1 MSVLPGLLTGW
12 LGSVV
17 LPVPGWPPAVVGRIW
32 ALGSVTMSCADTS
45 LTLPLSAS
53 IGPNGR
59 SCGLFSTTSVLP
71 LLMRRMSLPAFG
83 KALEHVG
90 TLAVQAT
97 PVPSLPVSVVVRRTL
112 PSRASA
118 SSTSIGAGA
127 TGNGGAGGSGVKTP
141 FVARAA
147 GAPHAGAARPP
158 PAALLAVA
166 ARLARGGGGAPAAAP
181 PAPTQL

>member
-1 MSVLPGLLTGW
+1 MSMLPVLLTGW

-17 LPVPGWPPAVVGRIW
+17 LPVPRSPPAVVGRIW

-127 TGNGGAGGSGVKTP
+127 TGNGGYGGSGVKKLLLGLS
-141 FVARAA
+141 AGGQRA
-147 GAPHAGAARPP
+147 GRGPPRP
-158 PAALLAVA
+158 
-166 ARLARGGGGAPAAAP
+166 RG
-181 PAPTQL
+181 